1 MEKYRGQAM
10 NGDGNHSTSNGAG
23 SGKQLML
30 TATRIKHLLANLAS
44 LQSDRRLLLDS
55 MRGSLEELRSLRAS
69 FEQRRAREGAN
80 GSVDGRGQPL
90 LDHLQQHHKLTQR
103 ESEVAIL
110 LAQGASNLAIASILS
125 ISPHTARHHTQAVLS
140 KLGARSR
147 SEAGAK
153 LRG

>member
-1 MEKYRGQAM
+1 M
-10 NGDGNHSTSNGAG
+10 NGDGNRATSDGAA

-30 TATRIKHLLANLAS
+30 TTTRIKHLLANLAS
-44 LQSDRRLLLDS
+44 LQTDRRLLLDS
-55 MRGSLEELRSLRAS
+55 IRRSLEELRSLRATI
-69 FEQRRAREGAN
+69 EERRTREGAN
-80 GSVDGRGQPL
+80 GDGRGLPQ
-90 LDHLQQHHKLTQR
+90 LDHLQLYHKLTQR

-110 LAQGASNLAIASILS
+110 LAQGASNVAIASILS
-125 ISPHTARHHTQAVLS
+125 ISPHTARHHTQAVLA